1 MRAYMVDDEPLA
13 LKRLRRLLQAGGRVE
28 VVGGT
33 TDPAAALEFLL
44 NEAVDVLFLD
54 IQMPG
59 MNGFE
64 LLARLPAQP
73 PVVFTTAYD
82 EYALRA
88 FEVNSVDYLLKPIEP
103 PKLERALKKLELL
116 RDAGGPGEARAQLQS
131 LMARLAGALS
141 QAPREAD
148 ERICSRAGDRVL
160 FVEVEKITHFFS
172 EDKLT
177 YAATETRNYV
187 VDQTISE
194 LEKRLGPKGF
204 ARVHRAT
211 LVNLRLVDE
220 LYRWF
225 GGRMLVR
232 MKGKNRAE
240 LTVARDHVRSLKE
253 RLGLL

>member
-1 MRAYMVDDEPLA
+1 LRAYMVDDEPLA

-177 YAATETRNYV
+177 YAATEARNYV

-232 MKGKNRAE
+232 MKGQNRAE

>member
-177 YAATETRNYV
+177 YAATEARNYV

>member
-116 RDAGGPGEARAQLQS
+116 RDAGGPGEARAQLRS